1 MSAQV
6 MVQQPCNSRSAF
18 PPAAIFNLIWMGRLM
33 GHGSLI
39 IKTHLHT
46 NRGAAVLFK
55 VDSSRYFEIRC
66 AAVFSH
72 AIYVDEFL
80 TILSLSPNSEFI
92 LQFLVYLPILS
103 LSPNSEFISPNSEF
117 ISLSDETL
125 NRGPDSL
132 WSLKIPWNFS

>member
-6 MVQQPCNSRSAF
+6 MVQQPCNSRSDL
-18 PPAAIFNLIWMGRLM
+18 IFDLIWMGRLM

-55 VDSSRYFEIRC
+55 VDSSRYFERRC

-72 AIYVDEFL
+72 AFDVAE
-80 TILSLSPNSEFI
+80 SC
-92 LQFLVYLPILS
+92 
-103 LSPNSEFISPNSEF
+103 NSEFISQF
-117 ISLSDETL
+117 
-125 NRGPDSL
+125 
-132 WSLKIPWNFS
+132 